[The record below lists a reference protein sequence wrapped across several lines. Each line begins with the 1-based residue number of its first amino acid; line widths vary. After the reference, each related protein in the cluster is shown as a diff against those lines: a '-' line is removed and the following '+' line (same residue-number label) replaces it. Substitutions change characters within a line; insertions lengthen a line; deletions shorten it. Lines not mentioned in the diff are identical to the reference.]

1 MAELVFLD
9 DVDRDENT
17 VLTVGTFDGVHKGHQ
32 ALINTVVQKAEEQK
46 ARSMIV
52 TFDPHP
58 REILN
63 PGDSGIKLLTTLE
76 ERCQRMEAHG
86 VDVMLVIP
94 FDRDFSLKSSTEFVE
109 HIIHQKIGVKEFVIG
124 YDHHFG
130 KDREGSIETVEN
142 LGQKLN
148 FNTYVV
154 SKKEVADITVSSTK
168 IRNILLKEGDVT
180 KASRLLGWKYTFSGI
195 VEHGQGR
202 GKKIGFPTANL
213 RPLKNNKAIPKV
225 GVYAVKSMIDDRQWD
240 GMMNIG
246 FRPTFKESK
255 EKSLEVH
262 IFDFNKK
269 IYGKKITVEFV
280 KRMRGETTFKNS
292 EELINQLEK
301 DKKIAQNIL
310 K

>member
-9 DVDRDENT
+9 DVNRDENT

-32 ALINTVVQKAEEQK
+32 ALINTVVQKAKEQK

-76 ERCQRMEAHG
+76 ERCRRMEAHG

-94 FDRDFSLKSSTEFVE
+94 FDRDFSLKSSTEFIE

-130 KDREGSIETVEN
+130 KDREGSIKTVEK
-142 LGQKLN
+142 LGKELN
-148 FNTYVV
+148 FSTYLV

-168 IRNILLKEGDVT
+168 IRNILQEEGDVT
-180 KASRLLGWKYTFSGI
+180 KASKLLGWNYTLSGI

-225 GVYAVKSMIDDRQWD
+225 GVYAVKIMIDDRQWD

-246 FRPTFKESK
+246 FRPTFKDNVK
-255 EKSLEVH
+255 KSLEVH

-269 IYGKKITVEFV
+269 IYGKNITVEFV

-292 EELINQLEK
+292 KELIKQLEK